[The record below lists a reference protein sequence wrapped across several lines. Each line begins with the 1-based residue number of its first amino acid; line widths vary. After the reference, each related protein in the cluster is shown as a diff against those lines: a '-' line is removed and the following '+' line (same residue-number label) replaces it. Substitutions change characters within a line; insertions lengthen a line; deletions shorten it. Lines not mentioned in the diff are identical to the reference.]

1 MDLLSNIL
9 SQLRLTGTLYFRTSF
24 KSPWGVRVPA
34 FENVA
39 RFHFAYRGRC
49 LVQLESQKKPVV
61 LEQGDLIIIT
71 RGAAHTL
78 HCDALTN
85 EESLPL
91 DVVIAESGFTGKG
104 TLVYGDSN
112 NQHDTQLICG
122 HFAFDKKIQHPL
134 INALPSFIHINNY
147 GMEAGRWLDSTLNV
161 VGAEAGRDLPGCDL
175 ITLKMSEIIFVQTLR
190 AYLQKE
196 GANQPVLA
204 AFADIRIS
212 RALEAI
218 HENPE
223 NPWTLESLA
232 KIAGLSRTAFTQTF
246 TRYLNTTPLVYMTDW
261 RMQIARQLL
270 IESGA
275 SIIHIAERTGYQSEA
290 AFSRVFKRYYHLAP
304 ASYRRS
310 LLAVSQ

>member
-9 SQLRLTGTLYFRTSF
+9 SQLKLTGTLYFRTSF

-49 LVQLESQKKPVV
+49 LVQLESQKAPVV
-61 LEQGDLIIIT
+61 LDQGDLIIIT

-78 HCDALTN
+78 HCDAFPK

-91 DVVIAESGFTGKG
+91 DVVISESGFTGKG
-104 TLVYGDSN
+104 TL
-112 NQHDTQLICG
+112 ICG
-122 HFAFDKKIQHPL
+122 HFAFDEKIHHPL
-134 INALPSFIHINNY
+134 ISALPAFIHIKNY
-147 GMEAGRWLDSTLNV
+147 GIEAGQWLDSTLNV

-232 KIAGLSRTAFTQTF
+232 KIAGLSRTAFTTTF

-261 RMQIARQLL
+261 RMQLARQLL
-270 IESGA
+270 VDSGA
-275 SIIHIAERTGYQSEA
+275 SIMHIAERTGYQSEA

-310 LLAVSQ
+310 QQVITQ